1 MVATHGRERGE
12 APTDSSD
19 PTLQPGLLCARPAGW
34 RDSSVRASLPA
45 ELVSFLDAEP
55 PADLA
60 ADLRVLRDES
70 AERGWP
76 AAVEGMSRS
85 LAATGGI
92 DRASVALS
100 AARAAAGDERVEYDE
115 EVDLGVYDGALRLLE
130 GGGWHA
136 ADELGA

>member
-1 MVATHGRERGE
+1 MVATYEREWGE
-12 APTDSSD
+12 APTASSG
-19 PTLQPGLLCARPAGW
+19 PTRQR
-34 RDSSVRASLPA
+34 RR
-45 ELVSFLDAEP
+45 P

-76 AAVEGMSRS
+76 AAVGGMSRS

-130 GGGWHA
+130 GGDRRA